1 MNKKGIIVLIIC
13 FAPVLY
19 MGNVSAANMVNKDF
33 DGFSMDVPKNVDFEK
48 IINDEGNEYFIVDS
62 VSYLSEM
69 VIFYKI
75 LQFVMKIHFLI
86 FY

>member
-33 DGFSMDVPKNVDFEK
+33 DGFSMDVTKNVYFEK
-48 IINDEGNEYFIVDS
+48 N
-62 VSYLSEM
+62 
-69 VIFYKI
+69 K
-75 LQFVMKIHFLI
+75 
-86 FY
+86 